1 MGDEVYDCFLYTEGP
16 NGYEK
21 CKYVGS
27 SDIACTSAT
36 PLDVSDAT
44 VSTTGPTPEIVIT
57 VTTETLPGLGNPAL
71 DTSAVFPVGCVLGAD
86 GVCPFVADPATTTDN
101 TYAELVTLAANS
113 PPLNSF
119 AVPVD
124 TDNVAI
130 AYNTVYTCFGVAP
143 DQCGDAGAVTCS
155 DPVEVTTPFAVQT
168 GTSTTCDTTSAGGSW
183 SVPQGGDAIDFSE
196 LGIAE
201 TFVACSVANGW
212 ANGAAIPPGA
222 WNAGSGSCSVT
233 EIASDWDI
241 TCTGFSIFPAPP
253 GDYADAQC
261 WLGIAYNCDDDAV
274 IQFDA
279 NNQFSGSGCDYGYVV
294 SATEDL
300 DCSGN

>member
-36 PLDVSDAT
+36 PLDVSGAT
-44 VSTTGPTPEIVIT
+44 VSIAGPTPEIAIP

-71 DTSAVFPVGCVLGAD
+71 PGTTVFPVGCVLGAD
-86 GVCPFVADPATTTDN
+86 GVCPFVADPATTTNPDYD
-101 TYAELVTLAANS
+101 TLEL
-113 PPLNSF
+113 LNPVL
-119 AVPVD
+119 VPSD
-124 TDNVAI
+124 TAGTTI

-155 DPVEVTTPFAVQT
+155 DPVEVTTPFEVQT
-168 GTSTTCDTTSAGGSW
+168 AGATTCTTTSAGGTW
-183 SVPQGGDAIDFSE
+183 SVPQGGDAIEFSE
-196 LGIAE
+196 YESIAE
-201 TFVACSVANGW
+201 PFVACSVPNGW

-222 WNAGSGSCSVT
+222 WNAGSGTC
-233 EIASDWDI
+233 EIVDDGPNAPDWDI
-241 TCTGFSIFPAPP
+241 TCEDFSIFPDP
-253 GDYADAQC
+253 GVAYTDAQC

-279 NNQFSGSGCDYGYVV
+279 NNEFSGSGCDYGYVV
-294 SATEDL
+294 AAPADL
-300 DCSGN
+300 DCLV

>member
-36 PLDVSDAT
+36 PLDVSGAT
-44 VSTTGPTPEIVIT
+44 VSTAGPTPEIDIT

-71 DTSAVFPVGCVLGAD
+71 PGTTVFPVGCVLGAD
-86 GVCPFVADPATTTDN
+86 GVCPFAAGATTANPDYDT
-101 TYAELVTLAANS
+101 LVQ
-113 PPLNSF
+113 
-119 AVPVD
+119 VPVEFSVPSD
-124 TDNVAI
+124 TAGTTI

-143 DQCGDAGAVTCS
+143 DQCGDADAVTCS

-168 GTSTTCDTTSAGGSW
+168 GGATTCTTTSAGGSW
-183 SVPQGGDAIDFSE
+183 SVPQGGDAIDFSTS
-196 LGIAE
+196 IAD
-201 TFVACSVANGW
+201 TFVACSVENGW

-222 WNAGSGSCSVT
+222 WNAGSGSCSVV
-233 EIASDWDI
+233 ENAPAWDI
-241 TCTGFSIFPAPP
+241 TCIDFSIFPAPP
-253 GDYADAQC
+253 GDYTSAQC
-261 WLGIAYNCDDDAV
+261 WLGIAYNCDVDAV

-279 NNQFSGSGCDYGYVV
+279 NNEFSGSGCDYGYVV
-294 SATEDL
+294 EALPNSG
-300 DCSGN
+300 CSPN

>member
-36 PLDVSDAT
+36 PLDVSGAT
-44 VSTTGPTPEIVIT
+44 VSAPPEIVIT

-71 DTSAVFPVGCVLGAD
+71 DTSAVFPVGCVLGAA
-86 GVCPFVADPATTTDN
+86 GVCPFVADPASTTDN
-101 TYAELVTLAANS
+101 TYTQLVTIADND
-113 PPLNSF
+113 PPLNQF
-119 AVPVD
+119 AVPAD
-124 TDNVAI
+124 TAGTAI
-130 AYNTVYTCFGVAP
+130 ASNTVYTCFGVAP

-168 GTSTTCDTTSAGGSW
+168 GGPTTCTTTSAGGSW
-183 SVPQGGDAIDFSE
+183 SVPQGGDAIDFSTS
-196 LGIAE
+196 IAD
-201 TFVACSVANGW
+201 TFVACSVENGW

-222 WNAGSGSCSVT
+222 WNAGSGSCSVV
-233 EIASDWDI
+233 ENAPAWDI
-241 TCTGFSIFPAPP
+241 TCIDFSIFPAPV
-253 GDYADAQC
+253 GDYTSAQC
-261 WLGIAYNCDDDAV
+261 WLGIAYNCADDAV

-279 NNQFSGSGCDYGYVV
+279 NNEFSGSGCDYGYVV
-294 SATEDL
+294 EALPDS
-300 DCSGN
+300 DCLSN